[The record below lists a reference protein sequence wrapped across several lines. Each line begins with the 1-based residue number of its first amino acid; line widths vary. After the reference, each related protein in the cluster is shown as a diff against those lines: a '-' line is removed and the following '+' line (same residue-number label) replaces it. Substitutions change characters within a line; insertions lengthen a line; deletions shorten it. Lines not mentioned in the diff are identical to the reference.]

1 MAKRELPKKLDM
13 SAHEQ
18 IKTPANKAMK
28 GGIDEIAEDIKL
40 IDIANAYGIIFAGIN
55 SVKKWSDFKSHNG
68 HTIFS
73 INESI
78 STTSKDILTEI
89 QKISTAIETSDF
101 EIPFLQHISESID
114 SFAADAIKYFD
125 TQHDV
130 VIPMSDINLS
140 MNKETA
146 NSIGKIAD
154 SIKGI
159 DDLTLETLYD
169 LIGVLQ
175 QYEKVNLQEI
185 INNIA
190 IPLNTFSQIKI
201 KDLDNVIKNL
211 SNALTGNPN
220 IADIFVELSDSK
232 YDAMLAPAKA
242 SITELGG
249 IVEILSLIT
258 EDFDKTTSE
267 NIKQSFLALYDLATN
282 VDYGFEKVLE
292 AYLIKEDYDLT
303 DSLIQVKSLS
313 DIITNLKEVSD
324 IYDKSIAVTLAAIHN
339 LMTDKDT
346 SLTDIFKALSKVPNI
361 TKDTVDSLD
370 GFVLIAED
378 FKALSQIISPADVTA
393 IQLSI
398 AAMKDTIDGETKDNL
413 NSLIESIANI
423 EVTEDFEKK
432 IAPVIEASDA
442 LFNIFSKDFTK
453 IIKNADEMLATFEK
467 LIEIIQ
473 KMPEIDPD
481 KNLKKKTDAIVKDMQ
496 AYEKNM
502 KLALDAQ
509 KKGIIH
515 TKAIISTTEMM
526 SDDIDEVSNS
536 TKRAGNKENEV
547 AVKNLASV
555 IMAMGAMMVIGS
567 MITAKNPSFIRDAY
581 RFGAS
586 LVVFVTMVTV
596 PIILIEKL
604 VNNKTKASVE
614 GLGKIVFGIGMS
626 MIIGA
631 LFYKWIPGFSMYV
644 KQFIVDMTLFMI
656 GISIPLILMGRL
668 LQYEKSPLAVSK
680 LITRCTVLMFIGAL
694 FIMAGGGKFVK
705 AALLFG
711 VALGAFILAV
721 MTPLILLGF
730 LMKGEIGD
738 SIKSF
743 SGLIITC
750 TLVMILGALVV
761 KNKDLITNSMLFGVM
776 LGTFIFL
783 VLAPIWLAAKSLD
796 RDIISVKRISGLILE
811 TSIILLI
818 GGLFMTNKKLAD
830 GAVKFA
836 LLTAAFIGTI
846 VFVIGNAAKKL
857 GPRASLFL
865 HEFNR
870 MIINMSL
877 ALMIGGVFMTN
888 KELANG
894 AVKFALLVVGFTML
908 MAIATRFVSK
918 TFNRRSLDAISGMIL
933 AVTAIGLVLMFGTL
947 FVNKFGL
954 KNAIMFATTLVLFT
968 FAVAG
973 VFVLLAHIN
982 KEIDKGT
989 FAAIMMAVGIAA
1001 LGLSLLIMHLAVK
1014 NMTWKEIGMM
1024 IGATA
1029 ALVAIFAIVGIPY
1042 VAALVAMGSIAIA
1055 AMSAALI
1062 TLSVGFMLVSLV
1074 GKIDVV
1080 SGAKN
1085 IVKGIQSIVWVFV
1098 ELGALSW
1105 IIAPGAIA
1113 AAALGVALTSLSVGF
1128 LLLAGLTRIKIDGKE
1143 ISIEDASNALLK
1155 GLRVLRWPFVLLGA
1169 LSGAFVLALASSVS
1183 LTASIIS
1190 LSVAFGLLSAI
1201 SLLPIVESATKL
1213 KDALKKLRWIFVELA
1228 AWIVFLPIATA
1239 SAALLTASILSLSTA
1254 FGLMHA
1260 LISMSLMKDIE
1271 IFGEAYKASISI
1283 FTQFG
1288 LKTLAK
1294 LTAGTAIA
1302 AELAVSVTAIS
1313 IAFGLLSAI
1322 IKNSEEIKVESINN
1336 LGTILNTTISI
1347 FDPSKKDSPFAK
1359 EKLKILIESGRVVR
1373 RALMPMLRV
1382 TSEIMN
1388 LVKDFSTLMIPDK
1401 WDDKGNPVHY
1411 KQLETSMFKDA
1422 ADNIKETVL
1431 CLVKGF
1437 ATLLEDNDVKEFIDD
1452 FKNTEGNL
1460 LGRLFNGGK
1469 SRLST
1474 LVRMTSGITE
1484 IVGNVG
1490 ETIANFASRKVPVEW
1505 NNEGKPISYKSLT
1518 NDELKNAAQSIV
1530 DILSVMLKG
1539 VSDFGKTH
1547 NDLLDEFANEGG
1559 WLSKP
1564 SSILGKTIKA
1574 AEGIGE
1580 IISNTAE
1587 GISSY
1592 AKLSVPDDWNK
1603 DGKAIHYRQL
1613 TNQDFIDAGTNIET
1627 ILSVMINAINDA
1639 PGLKKSTKTVDNIA
1653 DSIMKITKM
1662 LSEVAKAIVDYKSL
1676 KIPVFK
1682 ENKLE
1687 ATGYTTLS
1695 TEDFTVF
1702 GDNVKSILTALPNA
1716 IKEGYDAFKKTGMDV
1731 EKLKEITEVFSPMSE
1746 MIANIVESIKTYA
1759 SLKAIPIVDKDGN
1772 ITKYIEID
1780 LNNDLSKMGDNV
1792 GNVLS
1797 GMVTAVANGYA
1808 KFKESGVEDATKI
1821 KDIIDAI
1828 SPIGNLFKTLI
1839 ESVSSYADLKI
1850 AKYGANGEITGYD
1863 TLLSNGDSFD
1873 KLFGTISTNISTIL
1887 VGLVTAVDTAIKNS
1901 SLLTDDN
1908 YKENFRK
1915 ALRNIEEMMDPIHK
1929 VIDLVK
1935 NYTELKFPKGF
1946 NKDGKATGY
1955 YSVDNIPFDLL
1966 EKNISG
1972 FITVLPNAINSAL
1985 IATKPIIEKLTGDDG
2000 ELNMFKDSFDD
2011 ITDFVSKNFSNISS
2025 FNNKLNELSKK
2036 YEEANDIMLTISKNI
2051 FDLFENIDKNF
2062 IKGKLVKSKRESIIK
2077 ETQSVVDDLIS
2088 MIDVMTNMNRNNM
2101 FIENQSNGLV
2111 IYKERLKDFSSIVQD
2126 LASTTSTLVSI
2137 NNELTELNDTGT
2149 EKGAKM
2155 ISSIKEEVDKIS
2167 DDNIRLLNKETEGLS
2182 KYVKTVNSIDVRKV
2196 GSFTKMIDAITKFS
2210 NSTGSLEK
2218 FTDTLAKKIAVILA
2232 EFTTELHEAEKTIS
2246 NAEKLRKER
2255 ERTMEKTLDRIS
2267 TIMNQTLN
2275 INVSSSGSSD
2285 ITTGA
2290 YETPKD

>member
-73 INESI
+73 VNESI

-125 TQHDV
+125 AQHDV
-130 VIPMSDINLS
+130 VVPMSDISLS

-146 NSIGKIAD
+146 NSISKIAD

-175 QYEKVNLQEI
+175 QYEKVNLQDI

-190 IPLNTFSQIKI
+190 IPLNTFSQIKV
-201 KDLDNVIKNL
+201 KDLDNVIKDL
-211 SNALTGNPN
+211 STALTGNPN

-249 IVEILSLIT
+249 IVEILSVIT

-282 VDYGFEKVLE
+282 VDYGFGKVLE

-313 DIITNLKEVSD
+313 DIITNLKEVSA

-346 SLTDIFKALSKVPNI
+346 SLNDIFNALSKVPNI

-378 FKALSQIISPADVTA
+378 FKALSQIMSPTDVTA

-453 IIKNADEMLATFEK
+453 IVKNADEMLATFEK

-473 KMPEIDPD
+473 KIPEIDPD

-536 TKRAGNKENEV
+536 TKRAANKENEV

-555 IMAMGAMMVIGS
+555 IMAMGAMMTIGS

-596 PIILIEKL
+596 PIMLIEKL
-604 VNNKTKASVE
+604 VDNKAKASVE

-668 LQYEKSPLAVSK
+668 LQYEKTPLAVSK

-721 MTPLILLGF
+721 TTPLILLGF

-761 KNKDLITNSMLFGVM
+761 KNKELITNSMLFGVM

-796 RDIISVKRISGLILE
+796 RDIISVKRISGLVLE

-846 VFVIGNAAKKL
+846 VFVIGHAAKKL
-857 GPRASLFL
+857 GPRASMFL

-908 MAIATRFVSK
+908 MAIATRFVSRA
-918 TFNRRSLDAISGMIL
+918 FNRRSLEAISGMIL
-933 AVTAIGLVLMFGTL
+933 AVSAIGLVLMFGTL

-968 FAVAG
+968 VAVAG
-973 VFVLLAHIN
+973 VFVLLGSIN
-982 KEIDKGT
+982 KEIEEGT

-1014 NMTWKEIGMM
+1014 NMTLKEIGMM
-1024 IGATA
+1024 ITATA

-1042 VAALVAMGSIAIA
+1042 VSVLVEIGSIAIA
-1055 AMSAALI
+1055 AMSAALV
-1062 TLSVGFMLVSLV
+1062 LLAAGFMLVSLV

-1085 IVKGIQSIVWVFV
+1085 ITKGITALIEVFAL
-1098 ELGALSW
+1098 LGVLSW
-1105 IIAPGAIA
+1105 LIAPGAIA

-1128 LLLAGLTRIKIDGKE
+1128 LLLAGLTNIKINGAE
-1143 ISIEDASNALLK
+1143 ISLEDAANALVDGLK
-1155 GLRVLRWPFVLLGA
+1155 VLRKPFELLGL
-1169 LSGAFVLALASSVS
+1169 LSPLFVLALVSSVS
-1183 LTASIIS
+1183 LTASIVS
-1190 LSVAFGLLSAI
+1190 LSIAFGLLSAI

-1213 KDALKKLRWIFVELA
+1213 KDSLKELRWIFVELA
-1228 AWIVFLPIATA
+1228 AWIVFLPISTA

-1271 IFGEAYKASISI
+1271 IFGEAYKASIKI

-1302 AELAVSVTAIS
+1302 AELAISVTAIS
-1313 IAFGLLSAI
+1313 IAFGLLSTV

-1422 ADNIKETVL
+1422 AENIKETVL

-1437 ATLLEDNDVKEFIDD
+1437 ATLLEDNDVKDFIDD

-1484 IVGNVG
+1484 IVGNIG

-1530 DILSVMLKG
+1530 DILSVMLNG
-1539 VSDFGKTH
+1539 ISEFGTTH
-1547 NDLLDEFANEGG
+1547 EDLLNEFANEG
-1559 WLSKP
+1559 WLKKP
-1564 SSILGKTIKA
+1564 SSTLGKTVKA
-1574 AEGIGE
+1574 SKGIGE

-1603 DGKAIHYRQL
+1603 DGKPIHYRQL
-1613 TNQDFIDAGTNIET
+1613 TNQDFIDAGTNIGT

-1653 DSIMKITKM
+1653 DSIMEITKM

-1676 KIPVFK
+1676 RIPVFK

-1839 ESVSSYADLKI
+1839 ESVSSYAGLKI

-1908 YKENFRK
+1908 YKETFRK
-1915 ALRNIEEMMDPIHK
+1915 ALRNIEEIMDPIHK

-1946 NKDGKATGY
+1946 NKDGKAIGY

-1972 FITVLPNAINSAL
+1972 FITVLPNAINNAL
-1985 IATKPIIEKLTGDDG
+1985 IVTKPIIEKLTGDDG
-2000 ELNMFKDSFDD
+2000 ELNIFKDSFDE
-2011 ITDFVSKNFSNISS
+2011 ITDFVSKNFSSISS
-2025 FNNKLNELSKK
+2025 FNNKLDELSKK
-2036 YEEANDIMLTISKNI
+2036 YEEANNIMLTISKNI

-2062 IKGKLVKSKRESIIK
+2062 IKGKLVKSKRDSIIK

-2088 MIDVMTNMNRNNM
+2088 MIDIMTNMNRNNM
-2101 FIENQSNGLV
+2101 LIENQSNGLV
-2111 IYKERLKDFSSIVQD
+2111 VYRERLKDFSSIVQD
-2126 LASTTSTLVSI
+2126 LANTASTLVLI

-2232 EFTTELHEAEKTIS
+2232 EFTVELHEAEKTIS

-2255 ERTMEKTLDRIS
+2255 EKTMEKTLDRIS